1 MRRIVLYLIIIL
13 SGSGQTI
20 GQTSSQNVPAE
31 LATLFVR
38 LEKVYDDDTRI
49 RINDSI
55 RSILDSYT
63 VSDSVFTHRFTNLRY
78 LGQITSSDNMLK
90 IITWNLILTNSA
102 NRYFCYFIRKGEHGK
117 KNSVYM
123 LKGVNSGE
131 PVRTDTLYSDDNW
144 YGALYYD
151 LRPVK
156 IKKIVCYVLLGIDFG
171 NTKVNRKIIDVLTFT
186 QDGRMIFGRKWF
198 ESGNEFKYRVVFE
211 YDPSGVMS
219 LKFRSGKS
227 VVFDHLVPLPTG
239 TKGELQSF
247 GAEYSFDS
255 YTFKKGIWK
264 FERDVDV
271 RNKD

>member
-1 MRRIVLYLIIIL
+1 M
-13 SGSGQTI
+13 

-31 LATLFVR
+31 LETLFVR

-63 VSDSVFTHRFTNLRY
+63 VSDSVFAHRFTNLRY

-102 NRYFCYFIRKGEHGK
+102 NRYFCYFIRKGEHIK
-117 KNSVYM
+117 ENSIYR
-123 LKGVNSGE
+123 LTGVNSGE
-131 PVRTDTLYSDDNW
+131 PVRTDTLYSGDNW

-156 IKKIVCYVLLGIDFG
+156 IKKNVCYVLLGIDFG
-171 NTKVNRKIIDVLTFT
+171 NRKVSRKIIDVVTFT
-186 QDGRMIFGRKWF
+186 QDGGMIFGRKWF
-198 ESGNEFKYRVVFE
+198 ESGNEFKFRVVFE
-211 YDPSGVMS
+211 YDPTGVMS
-219 LKFRSGKS
+219 LRFRSGKS
-227 VVFDHLVPLPTG
+227 VVFDHLVPLSG
-239 TKGELQSF
+239 GAKEEMQSF

-255 YTFKKGIWK
+255 YSFKKGIWK
-264 FERDVDV
+264 FERNVDV
-271 RNKD
+271 RNKE